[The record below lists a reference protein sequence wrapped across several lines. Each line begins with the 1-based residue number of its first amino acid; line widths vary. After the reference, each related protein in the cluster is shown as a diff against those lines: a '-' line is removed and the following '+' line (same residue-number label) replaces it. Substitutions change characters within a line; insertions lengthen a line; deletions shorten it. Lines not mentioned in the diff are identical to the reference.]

1 MFLRVSPSRKRGG
14 IVKRGRR
21 LTRDEKEVVSSHGYN
36 PNDWMLA
43 EEMEFYLKLVHKE
56 TKQIKIIDKFKRGK
70 KR

>member
-1 MFLRVSPSRKRGG
+1 M
-14 IVKRGRR
+14 KRGRR
-21 LTRDEKEVVSSHGYN
+21 LTRNEKEVVSSHSLN

-43 EEMEFYLKLVHKE
+43 EEMNFYLKLIHKE